1 MTQLLADTR
10 EYRDAIKD
18 AYMYQYHRNE
28 PHWKEVHD
36 IAHRLQI
43 KYGRPIFFR
52 LESIAVQFR

>member
-18 AYMYQYHRNE
+18 AYMYQYNRNE

-36 IAHRLQI
+36 VAHRLEQH
-43 KYGRPIFFR
+43 YGRETFLR
-52 LESIAVQFR
+52 LEAIAVSFT

>member
-1 MTQLLADTR
+1 MKQLLTDAR

-36 IAHRLQI
+36 IAHRLEQQ
-43 KYGRPIFFR
+43 YGKVAFLR
-52 LESIAVQFR
+52 LEAIAVSFT